1 MVCTEPAAAGD
12 PVDAGCCP
20 VRGRRREHDDC
31 LGAVGVTECGN
42 RLFGIAV
49 CGGKRDDSMQAIGE
63 SMVDGGI
70 CAEHESH
77 LVSDDRADV
86 VYQSIGDDIVYRI
99 RDDRGDQGE
108 TGMGERADDRDGS
121 DDATEHISDC
131 DFSDGDLPM
140 ESETVSGG

>member
-1 MVCTEPAAAGD
+1 MVCTEPAASGD

-31 LGAVGVTECGN
+31 LGAVGGTECGN

-77 LVSDDRADV
+77 LVGDDRADV
-86 VYQSIGDDIVYRI
+86 VYQSISDYPVYWI
-99 RDDRGDQGE
+99 RDDRGDPRKAS
-108 TGMGERADDRDGS
+108 MGKWTDDWDGC
-121 DDATEHISDC
+121 AGTAEHISDR
-131 DFSDGDLPM
+131 DLSDGDLSV
-140 ESETVSGG
+140 ESEAVSGG